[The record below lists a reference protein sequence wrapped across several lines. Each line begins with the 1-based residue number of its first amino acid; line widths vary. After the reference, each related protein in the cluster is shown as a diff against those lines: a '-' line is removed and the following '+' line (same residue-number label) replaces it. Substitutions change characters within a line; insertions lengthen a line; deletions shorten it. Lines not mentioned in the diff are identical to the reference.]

1 MNKII
6 LSTLLSLLVMTLSGC
21 GGSTSSG
28 TTGGN
33 GTIVVPLAGWWLG
46 TWSRNTTLT
55 DVIND
60 TEDVTTQTD
69 PTDGV
74 VTLEITAADLAR
86 GIVGNLLMTGFEC
99 FTSANVSGTWSGSNI
114 GLTAVDAYSTTDSGS
129 RVASIAVTTAGSSYT
144 QSTTTVSISAPDIAG
159 GTQATATVTVGSS
172 STIVA
177 YVMTNFGSG
186 YTIIPAVTIT
196 DTGSGVGAVATAAL
210 ETTSD
215 ASTLSLSGHQTSA
228 GQIKLAYSVAS
239 GDCAAKRGSITL
251 NKS

>member
-1 MNKII
+1 
-6 LSTLLSLLVMTLSGC
+6 MTLSGC

-74 VTLEITAADLAR
+74 VTLEITAADLSR
-86 GIVGNLLMTGFEC
+86 GIIGNLLMTGFEC

-129 RVASIAVTTAGSSYT
+129 RVASIAATTAGSSYT

-159 GTQATATVTVGSS
+159 GTQATATATVGSS
-172 STIVA
+172 STIVG

-186 YTIIPAVTIT
+186 YTMIPAVTIT

>member
-1 MNKII
+1 M
-6 LSTLLSLLVMTLSGC
+6 MLSGC

-60 TEDVTTQTD
+60 TEDVTTQID
-69 PTDGV
+69 PLDGV
-74 VTLEITAADLAR
+74 AR
-86 GIVGNLLMTGFEC
+86 LQIDSASGSSQTISGSLLMTGFEC

-129 RVASIAVTTAGSSYT
+129 RIASITATTAGSSYT
-144 QSTTTVSISAPDIAG
+144 QSTTTVSVSAPDIAG

-172 STIVA
+172 STIVG

-186 YTIIPAVTIT
+186 YTIAPAVTIT
-196 DTGSGVGAVATAAL
+196 DTGSGVGAVATAVL

-215 ASTLSLSGHQTSA
+215 ANSLSLSGHQTSA

-239 GDCAAKRGSITL
+239 GDCAATRGSITL

>member
-1 MNKII
+1 MNKLIF
-6 LSTLLSLLVMTLSGC
+6 STLLSLLVVTLSGC

-46 TWSRNTTLT
+46 TWSRNTTIT

-86 GIVGNLLMTGFEC
+86 GIIGNLRMTGFEC

-129 RVASIAVTTAGSSYT
+129 RVASIAATTAGSSYT

-159 GTQATATVTVGSS
+159 GIQATATATVGSS
-172 STIVA
+172 STIVG

-186 YTIIPAVTIT
+186 YTMIPAVTIT

-215 ASTLSLSGHQTSA
+215 VSSLSLSGHQTSA

-239 GDCAAKRGSITL
+239 GDCAATRGSITL

>member
-1 MNKII
+1 
-6 LSTLLSLLVMTLSGC
+6 MTLSGC

-69 PTDGV
+69 PSDGV
-74 VTLEITAADLAR
+74 VTLEITAADLSR
-86 GIVGNLLMTGFEC
+86 GIIGNLLMTGFEC

-129 RVASIAVTTAGSSYT
+129 RVASIAATTAGSSYT

-159 GTQATATVTVGSS
+159 GTQATATATVGSS
-172 STIVA
+172 STIVG

-186 YTIIPAVTIT
+186 YTMIPAVTIT
-196 DTGSGVGAVATAAL
+196 DTGIGVGAVATAAL

>member
-1 MNKII
+1 
-6 LSTLLSLLVMTLSGC
+6 MTLSGC

-33 GTIVVPLAGWWLG
+33 GSIVVPLAGWWLG

-60 TEDVTTQTD
+60 TEDVTTQID
-69 PTDGV
+69 PSDGV
-74 VTLEITAADLAR
+74 VTLEITAADLSR
-86 GIVGNLLMTGFEC
+86 GIIGNLLMTGFEC

-129 RVASIAVTTAGSSYT
+129 RVASITATTAGSSYT
-144 QSTTTVSISAPDIAG
+144 QSTTSVSISAPDIAG
-159 GTQATATVTVGSS
+159 GTQATATATVGSS
-172 STIVA
+172 STIVG

-186 YTIIPAVTIT
+186 YTMIPAITIT
-196 DTGSGVGAVATAAL
+196 DTETSSGVGGNEVGGNGVGAVGTAVL

-215 ASTLSLSGHQTSA
+215 ASSLSLSGHQTSA

-239 GDCAAKRGSITL
+239 GDCTAKRGSITL